1 MGLVRIVLD
10 PPADYTLLDAAMERL
25 GFSLRI
31 PAIVED
37 REVEYALPRGSYW
50 RADLNATELLEQA
63 RLALQAADELGWQ
76 ATATE
81 GDTNF
86 EGLPVVGS
94 TG

>member
-10 PPADYTLLDAAMERL
+10 SSDYTQLDAAMERL

-31 PAIVED
+31 PAVVGDVE
-37 REVEYALPRGSYW
+37 RFYALPRGTYW

-63 RLALQAADELGWQ
+63 RNALQAADELGWQ
-76 ATATE
+76 ATCTD
-81 GDTNF
+81 GDTSF
-86 EGLPVVGS
+86 EGLSVVES